1 MAEAR
6 LGQAD
11 ATLADL
17 KTAEETQRRA
27 IVHLPEMKKTYSQDL
42 ASILKTHARL
52 LDQVGRPEE
61 AAKLRDEANSL

>member
-1 MAEAR
+1 
-6 LGQAD
+6 
-11 ATLADL
+11 
-17 KTAEETQRRA
+17 
-27 IVHLPEMKKTYSQDL
+27 MKKTYSQDL